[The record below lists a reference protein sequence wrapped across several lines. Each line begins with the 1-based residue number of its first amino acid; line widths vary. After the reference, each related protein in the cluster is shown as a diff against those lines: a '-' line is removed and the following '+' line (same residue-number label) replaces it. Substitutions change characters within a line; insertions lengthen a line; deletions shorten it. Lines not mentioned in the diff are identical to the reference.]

1 MNVLLEGKNA
11 VIYGGGGKV
20 GGAVARTFAREGASV
35 FLTGRTIAKLDEVAE
50 NITSAGGVAET
61 AQVDAL
67 DEQAIEQHLGEVV
80 ERAGSV
86 DVSFNAISIQDV
98 QLIPLVEMSREDFM
112 RPISTAATTHFL
124 TARAAAR
131 RMPTQGS
138 GVILTFSASAVR
150 AFFPGVYVG
159 GFGIA
164 CTAIEAF
171 TKQLA
176 AEVGPSGIRVN
187 CLRSEGIPES
197 WEGASTEDWSAPTEE
212 VEAFLKER
220 SLLGRVTTLTDV
232 GNAAAFLASDLAAAT
247 TGTVFNLTSGTV
259 VD

>member
-1 MNVLLEGKNA
+1 MLLEGKNA
-11 VIYGGGGKV
+11 VIYGGGGSV
-20 GGAVARTFAREGASV
+20 GGAVARTFALEGANV
-35 FLTGRTIAKLDEVAE
+35 FLAGRTREPLDRVASDIEKAGGRVEVAE
-50 NITSAGGVAET
+50 L
-61 AQVDAL
+61 DAL
-67 DEQAIEQHLGEVV
+67 DEQAVEEHMGELVDN
-80 ERAGSV
+80 AGSI

-112 RPISTAATTHFL
+112 RPISTGMTTHFL

-131 RMPTQGS
+131 HMAAQRS
-138 GVILTFSASAVR
+138 GVILTFSASAAR
-150 AFFPGVYVG
+150 AYFPGVHVG

-164 CTAIEAF
+164 CTAIEAL

-176 AEVGPSGIRVN
+176 AELGQSGIRVN

-197 WEGASTEDWSAPTEE
+197 WEGASTEEWSGSTDEIEE
-212 VEAFLKER
+212 FLKQR
-220 SLLGRVTTLTDV
+220 SLLGRVTTLADV
-232 GNAAAFLASDLAAAT
+232 GNAAAFLASDRAGAT

>member
-1 MNVLLEGKNA
+1 MLLEGKNA
-11 VIYGGGGKV
+11 VIYGGGGSV
-20 GGAVARTFAREGASV
+20 GGAVARAFAGEGANV
-35 FLTGRTIAKLDEVAE
+35 FLAGRTRQPLEAVVTDVEGAGGRAEVA
-50 NITSAGGVAET
+50 V
-61 AQVDAL
+61 VDAL
-67 DEQAIEQHLGEVV
+67 DEQAIDQHLGEIV
-80 ERAGSV
+80 ERAGGI

-98 QLIPLVEMSREDFM
+98 QLIPLVDMPREDFM
-112 RPISTAATTHFL
+112 SPIVTGMTTHFL

-131 RMPTQGS
+131 HMAGQGS
-138 GVILTFSASAVR
+138 GAILTFSASAAR
-150 AFFPGVYVG
+150 AYFPGVHVG

-176 AEVGPSGIRVN
+176 AEVGQSGIRVN

-197 WEGASTEDWSAPTEE
+197 WQGAPTEDWSAPTDEI
-212 VEAFLKER
+212 EAFLKER
-220 SLLGRVTTLTDV
+220 SLLGRVTTLADA
-232 GNAAAFLASDLAAAT
+232 GNAAAFLASDRAGAT

>member
-1 MNVLLEGKNA
+1 MKPLDRVASDIEKA
-11 VIYGGGGKV
+11 GGRV
-20 GGAVARTFAREGASV
+20 
-35 FLTGRTIAKLDEVAE
+35 EVAE
-50 NITSAGGVAET
+50 L
-61 AQVDAL
+61 DAL
-67 DEQAIEQHLGEVV
+67 DEQAVEKHMGELVDN
-80 ERAGSV
+80 AGSI

-112 RPISTAATTHFL
+112 RPISTGMTTHFL

-131 RMPTQGS
+131 HMAAQRS
-138 GVILTFSASAVR
+138 GVILTFSASAAR
-150 AFFPGVYVG
+150 AYFPGVHVG

-164 CTAIEAF
+164 CTAIEAL

-176 AEVGPSGIRVN
+176 AELGQSGIRVN

-197 WEGASTEDWSAPTEE
+197 WEGASTEEWSGSTDEIEE
-212 VEAFLKER
+212 YLKQR
-220 SLLGRVTTLTDV
+220 SLLGRVTTLADV
-232 GNAAAFLASDLAAAT
+232 GNAAAFLASDRAGAT